1 MRCNFAASLKRP
13 RGERQKEFLQGL
25 KPIILSG
32 FTPGLK
38 PRPPKEKNFPR
49 RDAVRCAQG
58 KNPALPGSNC
68 DVGG

>member
-38 PRPPKEKNFPR
+38 SLCGN
-49 RDAVRCAQG
+49 
-58 KNPALPGSNC
+58 
-68 DVGG
+68 